1 MQSPW
6 SRNPKSGMWC
16 HLTPWCLGGPVSQDE
31 ARWSARTFHH
41 QSLIFISC
49 NSEALRGSSCNQLQ
63 NEIHGW
69 RQECACA
76 QMCMCA
82 CAHAHTYTRK
92 HPQALARL
100 HTNSSPTH
108 SDHIGKTAKCTPR
121 PVMGDGEVWWL
132 GKFLN
137 ELFSSL
143 EMQYIFHQTF
153 KPKTWFKANWILY
166 PAQHNIPL
174 ELLSTCLQTPQ

>member
-1 MQSPW
+1 MAGVNAESLVQESKVWHLVPSDSMM
-6 SRNPKSGMWC
+6 SRGASFSGRGQMIC
-16 HLTPWCLGGPVSQDE
+16 KDLS
-31 ARWSARTFHH
+31 H
-41 QSLIFISC
+41 QSLIFLSC

-82 CAHAHTYTRK
+82 CAHAHTHTHTRK
-92 HPQALARL
+92 HPQASARL
-100 HTNSSPTH
+100 HTNSSLTH
-108 SDHIGKTAKCTPR
+108 SDHTGKTAKCTPR

-153 KPKTWFKANWILY
+153 KPKT
-166 PAQHNIPL
+166 
-174 ELLSTCLQTPQ
+174 